1 MKSYH
6 IKSFATPL
14 LAFFILH
21 SSFFVFSSCTEQES
35 SMVEFEEDNNLDTP
49 NDTVYSL
56 LGIIQKLQ
64 QVADRTQL
72 FGELRGDL
80 VTLTDHASLELQA
93 LANFTAGTSSPYN
106 KIADYYAVIQ
116 NCNYFLSH
124 ADMQLMKRGVKVFEK
139 EYAVIKAYR
148 AWTYMQLALNYG
160 NVPFFT
166 EPLLTENDANPAAF
180 PKYDIR
186 QMADFFIQDLAPLVD
201 SEFPSYGNM
210 SGYPS
215 RRFYIPVRVLLGDF
229 CLWSGRYREAAQYY
243 HDYFTKT
250 GNIHPTTTRSIGWE
264 DQKFERVLDAYRN
277 SFTTPSDDEIL
288 TIIPLEE
295 EEFNGTVTHLDDV
308 FDSTDDNKYYFQA
321 TPSPAYKELSRSQR
335 FVVVYADL
343 VTLKADTVSPPED
356 MVYSSED
363 FRGDLRLFSC
373 WKTASLISNSSN
385 ISSVYQQF
393 DKLGFDYVILY
404 RLSHVYLRYA
414 EALNRAGFPEAAFFV
429 LKYGL
434 CNDHMDKYMSP
445 AERSAAGDLIT
456 FSGYTFTT
464 SNTQGIHSRGSGKA
478 NADKSYVIPELA
490 SKNDSILWVEDKLVE
505 EMALE
510 TAGEGLRF
518 YDLMRIALRRGDP
531 SFLAKKVASRG
542 GTANFDSDLY
552 QTLCNPQKWYLP
564 Y

>member
-1 MKSYH
+1 M
-6 IKSFATPL
+6 I
-14 LAFFILH
+14 
-21 SSFFVFSSCTEQES
+21 
-35 SMVEFEEDNNLDTP
+35 
-49 NDTVYSL
+49 
-56 LGIIQKLQ
+56 
-64 QVADRTQL
+64 
-72 FGELRGDL
+72 
-80 VTLTDHASLELQA
+80 
-93 LANFTAGTSSPYN
+93 
-106 KIADYYAVIQ
+106 
-116 NCNYFLSH
+116 
-124 ADMQLMKRGVKVFEK
+124 
-139 EYAVIKAYR
+139 
-148 AWTYMQLALNYG
+148 
-160 NVPFFT
+160 
-166 EPLLTENDANPAAF
+166 
-180 PKYDIR
+180 
-186 QMADFFIQDLAPLVD
+186 
-201 SEFPSYGNM
+201 
-210 SGYPS
+210 
-215 RRFYIPVRVLLGDF
+215 
-229 CLWSGRYREAAQYY
+229 
-243 HDYFTKT
+243 
-250 GNIHPTTTRSIGWE
+250 
-264 DQKFERVLDAYRN
+264 
-277 SFTTPSDDEIL
+277 
-288 TIIPLEE
+288 
-295 EEFNGTVTHLDDV
+295 
-308 FDSTDDNKYYFQA
+308 
-321 TPSPAYKELSRSQR
+321 
-335 FVVVYADL
+335 
-343 VTLKADTVSPPED
+343 
-356 MVYSSED
+356 
-363 FRGDLRLFSC
+363 C

-434 CNDHMDKYMSP
+434 CNDYMDKYMSP

-478 NADKSYVIPELA
+478 NADKTYIIPELA